1 MTYTIQDATAHL
13 LRRLNDVLQRL
24 EKSTSAVE
32 DPNGPLADLLDS
44 MAMVEWLAV
53 LAEDYGVT
61 MAAIEECLGHR
72 IGTIAQM
79 AAQLHSAGWEL
90 HGVESPRTAP
100 ARAASVPTAFVRPCW
115 LIRTSVQLPD
125 TIESAASINE
135 KLQRPAGWLER
146 HAGIHQRRI
155 WADQDSLAAASQA
168 GHACLYGAC
177 WPTEAVGALLVT
189 SEAPPLL
196 TGLAAGLHHRLRLD
210 PRALAIEI
218 GGACTGFL
226 AACRMAQGL
235 LDQVGSVLVIAVEAA
250 TRYLHVQPGLA
261 GEDAA
266 LFGDAAAAC
275 LLCREPQG
283 PDALPVGPVVLGTD
297 GSGGGLLQAE
307 LIQHGVEF
315 RMRRFELASRAVEA
329 MARSVRELA
338 GRHELPIS
346 QLNAVVAHGG
356 NGRLPGLLARKLG
369 LPPERIWSET
379 PQTGNLGSASLPV
392 AWAAHPPPEGP
403 SVWTA
408 VGAGLMWGAA
418 MLGNPD
424 AQRPRSG

>member
-1 MTYTIQDATAHL
+1 MTYTIQDAIAHL
-13 LRRLNDVLQRL
+13 LCRLNEVLQRL
-24 EKSTSAVE
+24 EKSTSSVE
-32 DPNGPLADLLDS
+32 DPNKPLADLLDS

-53 LAEDYGVT
+53 VAEDHRISL
-61 MAAIEECLGHR
+61 AAIEECLGRR
-72 IGTIAQM
+72 IGTIAEM
-79 AAQLHSAGWEL
+79 AAQLHSAGW
-90 HGVESPRTAP
+90 VPNSTNNPRRAP
-100 ARAASVPTAFVRPCW
+100 SLVAPVPPASVRPCW
-115 LIRTSVQLPD
+115 LVRTSVQLPD
-125 TIESAASINE
+125 SIESAASINA

-168 GHACLYGAC
+168 GSACLEQAR
-177 WPTEAVGALLVT
+177 WPTEKVGALLVT

-196 TGLAAGLHHRLRLD
+196 TGMAANLNHRLRLE
-210 PRALAIEI
+210 PHAPAIEI

-226 AACRMAQGL
+226 AAFRIAQGL

-250 TRYLHVQPGLA
+250 TRYLHVQPGPA

-266 LFGDAAAAC
+266 LFGDGAAAC
-275 LLCREPQG
+275 LLCRDPQG
-283 PDALPVGPVVLGTD
+283 VDAVPVGPVVLGAD
-297 GSGGGLLQAE
+297 GSSAGLLQAE
-307 LIQHGVEF
+307 LLQNGVEF

-338 GRHELPIS
+338 GRHGLSIS
-346 QLNAVVAHGG
+346 DLDAIVVHGG

-369 LPPERIWSET
+369 LPPERIWSAT

-392 AWAAHPPPEGP
+392 AWAAHPLPKGR
-403 SVWTA
+403 SIWTA
-408 VGAGLMWGAA
+408 VGAGLMWGAV

-424 AQRPRSG
+424 A